1 VLLLASGL
9 IVITQLVEVAV
20 WTVIFV
26 VRDAFPTASAAF
38 YYSLLQCTT
47 AGSGCIADGP
57 SQ

>member
-1 VLLLASGL
+1 MLLLASGL

-38 YYSLLQCTT
+38 YYSLLL
-47 AGSGCIADGP
+47 
-57 SQ
+57 